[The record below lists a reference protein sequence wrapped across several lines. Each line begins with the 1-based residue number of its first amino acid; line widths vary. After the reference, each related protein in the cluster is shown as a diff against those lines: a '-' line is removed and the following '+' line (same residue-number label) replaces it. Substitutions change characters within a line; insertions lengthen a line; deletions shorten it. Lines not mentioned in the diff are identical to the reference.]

1 MRMLGHM
8 QLTVTI
14 NNPNRNPNA
23 RPNPKL
29 TQTFAFHS
37 LRVRILPIAPPNSVV
52 SIPQELQLSTMRPDT
67 DSYFLSLVAFHRVFI
82 MSSELC

>member
-8 QLTVTI
+8 QLTITI

-29 TQTFAFHS
+29 TQTFAFQSARPHFTHS
-37 LRVRILPIAPPNSVV
+37 PSEFGSVY
-52 SIPQELQLSTMRPDT
+52 STRTPVVDYET
-67 DSYFLSLVAFHRVFI
+67 RYCFVLFVTSGIS
-82 MSSELC
+82 